1 MIIKMLTEIILSL
14 VFFTKKVRKIMII
27 KKTNRQEMNI
37 LDSYI
42 KDFLKLKNSKKLKK
56 KIIIFFKKVN
66 LFIF

>member
-1 MIIKMLTEIILSL
+1 MLVEIILSL

-27 KKTNRQEMNI
+27 KKTNRQETNI
-37 LDSYI
+37 LVSYI
-42 KDFLKLKNSKKLKK
+42 RDFLKLKNSKKLKK

>member
-56 KIIIFFKKVN
+56 KIIIFFNKIN